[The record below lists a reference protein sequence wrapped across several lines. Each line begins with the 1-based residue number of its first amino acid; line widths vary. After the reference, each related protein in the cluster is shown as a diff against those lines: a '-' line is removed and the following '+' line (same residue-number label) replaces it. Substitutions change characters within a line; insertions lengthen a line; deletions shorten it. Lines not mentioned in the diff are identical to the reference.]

1 MVDRMPL
8 VTLLCGPAGAGKTTY
23 ALELERGGAVRL
35 SMDEAVWADGWRQQ
49 EPPPERLD
57 ELNAG
62 LQGEFARA
70 VADGSD
76 VVVDLSMGARDVRD
90 HWRRMCVDAG
100 VACELVV
107 LTAPFEVLWERV
119 KRRNDQERANAV
131 RLTESRLRLYV
142 DGFDWP
148 AADEFARV
156 ITTG

>member
-1 MVDRMPL
+1 MSGPGSAPPAD
-8 VTLLCGPAGAGKTTY
+8 GAPAGAAATSRDD
-23 ALELERGGAVRL
+23 LVIDVRG
-35 SMDEAVWADGWRQQ
+35 
-49 EPPPERLD
+49 LD
-57 ELNAG
+57 KSFG
-62 LQGEFARA
+62 
-70 VADGSD
+70 DKH